1 MRSHQSEPTHPA
13 RRGAA
18 PSDARSLRPRL
29 RRRDALGVPGALRHL
44 LLGALLPAA
53 LLLAAA
59 TAQTPPVVDDLG
71 RTVVLSA
78 PARRVVS
85 MAPSHTE
92 VLCALGACD
101 RLVGRD
107 ALSDA
112 PGALAQPAFG
122 TAFAPDLEALV
133 AASPDLVFAD
143 EYSGLAE
150 ALAPFGIAVY
160 AGTPQRLDE
169 LRPYLLAVGALL
181 GLGAEAAALAD
192 DLERGLDEVRAAV
205 AGLARPTVFI
215 ELDPSPYAAGPDS
228 WIGALVTI
236 AGGAHVLTSDLGDFP
251 LVAPE
256 YVVAADPEVILLLD
270 APYGVSA
277 ADVAAR
283 PGWSSVRAVRDGRV
297 VELAVEEADA
307 LSRPGPRIVEAA
319 WLLARHLHPGRF

>member
-1 MRSHQSEPTHPA
+1 MRSHQSEPIHPA
-13 RRGAA
+13 RGGAPASVGTGSARLPRRA
-18 PSDARSLRPRL
+18 PEG
-29 RRRDALGVPGALRHL
+29 ALGALRRL
-44 LLGALLPAA
+44 LLGALVPAA

-59 TAQTPPVVDDLG
+59 AAQTPPVVDDLG
-71 RTVVLSA
+71 RTVVVSG
-78 PARRVVS
+78 PALRVVS

-92 VLCALGACD
+92 VLCALGACP

-160 AGTPQRLDE
+160 AGTPQRLEE

-181 GLGAEAAALAD
+181 GLDDAAAALAD
-192 DLERGLDEVRAAV
+192 DLDRGLDEVRSAV
-205 AGLARPTVFI
+205 AGLTRPTVFV

-236 AGGAHVLTSDLGDFP
+236 AGGEHVLTSDLGDFP

-270 APYGVSA
+270 APYGVAA

-283 PGWSSVRAVRDGRV
+283 PGWSSLRAVRDGRV
-297 VELAVEEADA
+297 VELTVGEADA